1 MSHLAGFEPGI
12 IGIVLYLIITALFN
26 NKKKQAKLQKKG
38 KSNTSSPIGEK
49 VSSLFENLQNELTDK
64 FENIDN
70 VFNQHELPSEEIP
83 IGGGFTIASEPTV
96 SEPVPSTI
104 NNSIT
109 AEDII
114 NDDFFQKE
122 KEFYDKYSSAATV
135 ESSRNSIDELPV
147 LRSIKKMNVLK
158 QAIIWQE
165 IIGKPI
171 SLRKPDQS

>member
-38 KSNTSSPIGEK
+38 ESNTSSPMRGK

-70 VFNQHELPSEEIP
+70 IIKQHELPSEEKS

-96 SEPVPSTI
+96 SETILPTI
-104 NNSIT
+104 NNGIT
-109 AEDII
+109 ADEII

>member
-26 NKKKQAKLQKKG
+26 NKKKQAKLQNKG
-38 KSNTSSPIGEK
+38 ESNTSSPLQNK
-49 VSSLFENLQNELTDK
+49 VSSLFENLQTELTDK

-70 VFNQHELPSEEIP
+70 IINKHDPSYDEKS
-83 IGGGFTIASEPTV
+83 IGGGFTVVSEPTV
-96 SEPVPSTI
+96 SESVAPSI
-104 NNSIT
+104 KQSVT

-122 KEFYDKYSSAATV
+122 KEFYDKYSSAAAV
-135 ESSRNSIDELPV
+135 ESSRNSIQQIPV
-147 LRSIKKMNVLK
+147 LRSIKRMNILK

-171 SLRKPDQS
+171 SLRKPDQN